1 MPDCL
6 LTAAERSGPKRNPAH
21 EPIVVAA
28 SPRYVISPFNVQML
42 SADVSALRTLPAPAH
57 CQSRISGMSSP

>member
-28 SPRYVISPFNVQML
+28 SPRYVI
-42 SADVSALRTLPAPAH
+42 
-57 CQSRISGMSSP
+57 